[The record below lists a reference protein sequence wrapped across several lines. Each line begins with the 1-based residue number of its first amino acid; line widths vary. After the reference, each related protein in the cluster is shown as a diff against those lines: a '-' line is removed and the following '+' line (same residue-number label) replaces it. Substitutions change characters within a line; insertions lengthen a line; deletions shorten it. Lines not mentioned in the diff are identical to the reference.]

1 LVSDGISRDRG
12 DEHVVSVGVVE
23 IIEAVVADHSVIV
36 ETTDVVVGVDLPKTV
51 RVDLVKLFLN
61 LNDHVLIAQVV
72 ISIDLQDSGAV
83 NGGVIVP
90 LIL

>member
-1 LVSDGISRDRG
+1 MEV
-12 DEHVVSVGVVE
+12 
-23 IIEAVVADHSVIV
+23 IETVITDHSVIV
-36 ETTDVVVGVDLPKTV
+36 QTTDVVVGVDLPKTV
-51 RVDLVKLFLN
+51 RVDLIKLFLN